1 MNSSCMVYSLVVNIK
16 LKSGKVI
23 TMYDLRG
30 PERMSKG
37 GDAKARKECLAI
49 NQNLSAL
56 YKVVNSIAKEKKS
69 QSFRDSKLTLMLKEV
84 LTDPL
89 HQGLV
94 FVHRYEG
101 EAKDGLTK

>member
-1 MNSSCMVYSLVVNIK
+1 LTLTGSKDYRKDIEEGITKIVSKRGGNVSMMNRSCMVYSLVISFK
-16 LKSGKVI
+16 LKGGKVI

-56 YKVVNSIAKEKKS
+56 YKVVNGLVVEKKS
-69 QSFRDSKLTLMLKEV
+69 
-84 LTDPL
+84 
-89 HQGLV
+89 
-94 FVHRYEG
+94 
-101 EAKDGLTK
+101 